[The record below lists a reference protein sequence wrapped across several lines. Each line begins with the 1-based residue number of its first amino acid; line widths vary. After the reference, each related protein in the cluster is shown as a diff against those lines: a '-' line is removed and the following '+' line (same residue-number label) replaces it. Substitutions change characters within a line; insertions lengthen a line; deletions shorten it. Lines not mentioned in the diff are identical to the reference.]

1 MYPIYGLAAAR
12 LNVNELEEFVF
23 EARIFSLPER
33 CGAAERVRSASM
45 AFNGLQPE
53 DSSS

>member
-1 MYPIYGLAAAR
+1 VYPTYGLAAAR
-12 LNVNELEEFVF
+12 SNVNELEEFVF
-23 EARIFSLPER
+23 ETRIVSFPER
-33 CGAAERVRSASM
+33 WRAAERVRSASM